1 MIGLSNEE
9 KLQSLIAELRLLEA
23 YLNEV
28 NARQS
33 LLVRILTESRAA
45 LEALNALPIDKEAE
59 VLTPIGGGLFIHMRV
74 QSVQRLVVSVG
85 AGVTLEKSREEAK
98 KMIEERIDELQKAI
112 SNLEEQKNGLVNRIN
127 AIKGTINQMIASQ
140 QQQGVS

>member
-1 MIGLSNEE
+1 VIGLSNEE